1 MGDYRLGDKTFDQAI
16 AEAREIGDIWG
27 ETTIVW
33 KRAETEL
40 KKPAEQRNQAQML
53 ADFETA
59 YNSFLEMAARP
70 FWARVLREWGHA
82 LIATGAVAEGQTKLR
97 DALAQLDELGI
108 RSEADALRAEL
119 AA

>member
-1 MGDYRLGDKTFDQAI
+1 
-16 AEAREIGDIWG
+16 
-27 ETTIVW
+27 
-33 KRAETEL
+33 
-40 KKPAEQRNQAQML
+40 
-53 ADFETA
+53 
-59 YNSFLEMAARP
+59 
-70 FWARVLREWGHA
+70 VLREWGHA